1 MVVIKKKKKFTR
13 SVGPYFFDENEKEK
27 HNKQTNKISTNID
40 DDDIYQIASQVSIYP
55 ISLSSFWYVYYH
67 QIINYRNNNNNY
79 ISEMVM

>member
-1 MVVIKKKKKFTR
+1 MLVIKKKFTR

-55 ISLSSFWYVYYH
+55 
-67 QIINYRNNNNNY
+67 
-79 ISEMVM
+79 